1 VIEDTFAIV
10 RPPRE
15 RIVAGMSSHS
25 IRVFALRRPRLP
37 KVSEV
42 GAAPCTER
50 PYSAY
55 KVSPGMHHKSDKAG
69 IISLFESE
77 VFGFHGGED
86 IATKSAAPSATV
98 LGKNGGTSL
107 RSCQRKKRIHTTL
120 VVASPDTPLAETIQ
134 RLSFLGQLTR
144 GVWAQA

>member
-1 VIEDTFAIV
+1 MIEDTFAIV

-86 IATKSAAPSATV
+86 PPPPYSAKMV
-98 LGKNGGTSL
+98 GQSL
-107 RSCQRKKRIHTTL
+107 RSCQRKKRIHSTL
-120 VVASPDTPLAETIQ
+120 VVASPVTPLAETTQ
-134 RLSFLGQLTR
+134 RLIFLGQLTR

>member
-1 VIEDTFAIV
+1 
-10 RPPRE
+10 
-15 RIVAGMSSHS
+15 MSSHS

-98 LGKNGGTSL
+98 LGKNGGTVPTVMS
-107 RSCQRKKRIHTTL
+107 KKK
-120 VVASPDTPLAETIQ
+120 A
-134 RLSFLGQLTR
+134 
-144 GVWAQA
+144 